1 MEEQRLQDKI
11 DLMDFEQAEKK
22 KVSEEYIRSLF
33 KRSANDQIETPE
45 QKTKRLELLNEF
57 LSDQFLERL
66 SGLLTKQFL
75 EKDQTLKN
83 LMQKYID

>member
-33 KRSANDQIETPE
+33 KRSAND
-45 QKTKRLELLNEF
+45 
-57 LSDQFLERL
+57 
-66 SGLLTKQFL
+66 
-75 EKDQTLKN
+75 
-83 LMQKYID
+83 